1 MNTKDKQIQELIER
15 VAEIEVRNF
24 DLLEKL
30 RRCMQENREIYEE
43 FTRRIEE
50 YQDSGPLS
58 ISNDEE
64 RVYYA
69 SKSRKHFHRPKCPW
83 ADYILISRNLI
94 EFGSHA
100 EAVQAGYKPCK
111 TCKRIDEQLLPL

>member
-1 MNTKDKQIQELIER
+1 LTYSKNSADACK
-15 VAEIEVRNF
+15 
-24 DLLEKL
+24 
-30 RRCMQENREIYEE
+30 ENREIYEE

-58 ISNDEE
+58 ITSDEE

-83 ADYILISRNLI
+83 ADYHSDI
-94 EFGSHA
+94 
-100 EAVQAGYKPCK
+100 
-111 TCKRIDEQLLPL
+111 TQLN

>member
-15 VAEIEVRNF
+15 VAEIEVRNLE
-24 DLLEKL
+24 LLEKL

-50 YQDSGPLS
+50 YQDSGSLPLAATKSECTMQASLVS
-58 ISNDEE
+58 IFTGRNA
-64 RVYYA
+64 RGLTI
-69 SKSRKHFHRPKCPW
+69 
-83 ADYILISRNLI
+83 ILISRNLI

-100 EAVQAGYKPCK
+100 EAVQAGYKRRK
-111 TCKRIDEQLLPL
+111 TCCA

>member
-58 ISNDEE
+58 ISSDEE

-69 SKSRKHFHRPKCPW
+69 SKSRKYFHRPKCPW

-111 TCKRIDEQLLPL
+111 TCSA